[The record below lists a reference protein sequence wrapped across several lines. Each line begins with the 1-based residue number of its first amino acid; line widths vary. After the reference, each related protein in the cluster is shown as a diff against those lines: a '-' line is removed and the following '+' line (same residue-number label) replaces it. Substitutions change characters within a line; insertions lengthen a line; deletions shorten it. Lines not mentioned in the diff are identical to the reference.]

1 MREFQAVEA
10 VLMMCSVLG
19 GAVMNIKIKSEALS
33 RIAAASLVAAGL
45 MLSGCSNN
53 SGGGGSG
60 SSGGASS
67 GASSSGS
74 GSSGAASSSSSSG
87 GASSSSGSGSSGAS
101 SSGGSTVS
109 AGVSIEL
116 VPSSVTPGQSF
127 QLIYTVPGA
136 GSGGTSCTATN
147 AAGDSN
153 WSGTVAAT
161 GGTRTLVAPAAGNIY
176 IYSISCS
183 IAGSTETAQASLFDG
198 VAAAIPSDCGV
209 TNSAGAAVPTQDLI
223 APDAS
228 VGTGNGGLCLGC
240 SVSNPG
246 NVVDQDVLNY
256 ATINTPVG
264 LVANETLTVT
274 SAANT
279 YAAGHLV
286 GFVASNPAE
295 LLTLN
300 LLQSVTIS
308 TFLDGVTQ
316 DTAGA
321 TASAPLRLDL
331 LTLLA
336 SPKSAF
342 IGFTATKPFNAVQLA
357 DGSLVSALGQ
367 VNVYTA
373 CVSTQPVTVGS
384 SSSSSGGSGSSS
396 SSSSSSSGSS
406 SSSSSSSG
414 SGSSSGVSSSS
425 GSSSGG
431 GSSSSGSSSSGGS
444 SSSSG
449 AASYD
454 WSQLGTTLDSYVS
467 SASSVPSG
475 MVSGYSFVL
484 YNKTGTLYSR
494 AGGNQTA
501 GSALTL
507 ASASKMPSAAA
518 ILTLV
523 DSGKLNLDTPV
534 AAYLAGSG
542 VIWPADKLRITMRM
556 LLSHTSGLPGLGD
569 STNPTCINQ
578 ETGTTLAQC
587 AQTVANTA
595 LVSQPGA
602 EFNYG
607 GADYQVAGYIAT
619 VLSKQDWETFFT
631 AAIAQ
636 PLGLTTFTYGPSNF
650 VTNPRIAGGALSD
663 VADYAAILQML
674 QNKGLFNGKQVLS
687 AAAVADLET
696 NEIQG
701 LPEAFTPFPFGQA
714 RNYPGYGL
722 GLWISS
728 PSLYPG
734 STGPEFSDPGLYGT
748 IPWIDNGLGYGAIIL
763 INQDVPTGLAM
774 WNAARPLIINQLV
787 ANGG

>member
-1 MREFQAVEA
+1 MGHAIKVEMLPRA
-10 VLMMCSVLG
+10 
-19 GAVMNIKIKSEALS
+19 ARAL
-33 RIAAASLVAAGL
+33 LLTAGL
-45 MLSGCSNN
+45 ALLAGCSNN
-53 SGGGGSG
+53 GGTGNSS
-60 SSGGASS
+60 SSGATSSGASSS

-74 GSSGAASSSSSSG
+74 GSS

-101 SSGGSTVS
+101 SSSGSTVS

-127 QLIYTVPGA
+127 KLIYTVPGGA
-136 GSGGTSCTATN
+136 SSGSSCTASN

-198 VAAAIPSDCGV
+198 VAAPIPSDCGV
-209 TNSAGAAVPTQDLI
+209 TNSSGAVVPTQDLI

-256 ATINTPVG
+256 AAINTPVG
-264 LVANETLTVT
+264 LVADETLTVT

-316 DTAGA
+316 DTVGA

-414 SGSSSGVSSSS
+414 ASSSGSSSSSGSGSSSGVSSSS

-475 MVSGYSFVL
+475 MVGGYSFIL
-484 YNKTGTLYSR
+484 YNKTGILYSR

-501 GSALTL
+501 GSVLTL

-763 INQDVPTGLAM
+763 IDQDVPTGLAM

>member
-1 MREFQAVEA
+1 
-10 VLMMCSVLG
+10 
-19 GAVMNIKIKSEALS
+19 MNKEIKSAALS
-33 RIAAASLVAAGL
+33 RIAAASLIAAGL

-53 SGGGGSG
+53 GGTGGSG
-60 SSGGASS
+60 SSS
-67 GASSSGS
+67 GASSSG
-74 GSSGAASSSSSSG
+74 ASSSSSSG
-87 GASSSSGSGSSGAS
+87 GASSSSGSSSGAS
-101 SSGGSTVS
+101 SSSGSAAS

-127 QLIYTVPGA
+127 KLTYTVPGGA
-136 GSGGTSCTATN
+136 SSGTSCTASN

-153 WSGTVAAT
+153 WSGTVAAA
-161 GGTRTLVAPAAGNIY
+161 GGTKTLVAPAAGNIY
-176 IYSISCS
+176 IYSISCT

-198 VAAAIPSDCGV
+198 VAAPMPRDCGV
-209 TNSAGAAVPTQDLI
+209 TNSSGAAIPTQDLI

-228 VGTGNGGLCLGC
+228 VSTSNGGLCVGC

-246 NVVDQDVLNY
+246 NVVDQDLLNY

-264 LVANETLTVT
+264 LVADETLTVT

-286 GFVASNPAE
+286 GFVASNPGE

-308 TFLDGVTQ
+308 TFLDGVPQ
-316 DTAGA
+316 NTAGA
-321 TASAPLRLDL
+321 TASSPLRLDL
-331 LTLLA
+331 LSLLA

-357 DGSLVSALGQ
+357 DGNLLSALGQ
-367 VNVYTA
+367 INAYMA
-373 CVSTQPVTVGS
+373 CVSTQPVTLGS
-384 SSSSSGGSGSSS
+384 SSSSSGGSSSS

-414 SGSSSGVSSSS
+414 SSSSGSSSSSSSGSSSGVASSS

-431 GSSSSGSSSSGGS
+431 GSSSSGSSSSGGG
-444 SSSSG
+444 SSSG

-467 SASSVPSG
+467 TASSAPSG
-475 MVSGYSFVL
+475 MVSGYSFIL

-501 GSALTL
+501 SSVLTL

-534 AAYLAGSG
+534 ATYLATSG
-542 VIWPADKLRITMRM
+542 VTWPMDKIKITMRM

-569 STNPTCINQ
+569 STNPTCVNE

-587 AQTVANTA
+587 AQTIANTA

-607 GADYQVAGYIAT
+607 GADYQVAGFIAT
-619 VLSKQDWETFFT
+619 VLSKQDWQTFFS

-636 PLGLTTFTYGPSNF
+636 PLGLTTFTYGPSTI
-650 VTNPRIAGGALSD
+650 VSNPRIAGGALSD
-663 VADYAAILQML
+663 VADYAAILKML
-674 QNKGLFNGKQVLS
+674 QNNGLFSGKQVLS
-687 AAAVADLET
+687 AASVADLET

-734 STGPEFSDPGLYGT
+734 SPGPEFSDPGLYGT
-748 IPWIDNGLGYGAIIL
+748 SPWIDNGLGYGAIIL

-774 WNAARPLIINQLV
+774 WNAARPLIINQLTG
-787 ANGG
+787 NGG